1 MARRNPLVT
10 QHLENLSRRMLEE
23 HRELIHGYVRHR
35 QGVYAL
41 YRRGKLYYVGLASNL
56 RSRLRHHLRDRHRD
70 SWDKFSVYLTI
81 GDSHL
86 RELEALL
93 IRIATPGGNKQ
104 KGKFAKSEDLRRRI
118 ARDYK
123 QSYYAKMP
131 ELLGMPARQK
141 TAKPKGKRKPKGRKG
156 EVVVLASYLDKQTPL
171 RATHKGKTI
180 RANVRKSGL
189 IYFDKQH
196 FTSPSKAARH
206 AVKRRTC
213 NGWTF
218 WKYQRSPGDWVT
230 LDHLRR

>member
-1 MARRNPLVT
+1 MTRRNPLVT
-10 QHLENLSRRMLEE
+10 QHLEGLSRRVLED
-23 HRELIHGYVRHR
+23 HQDLIRSYVRRR

-56 RSRLRHHLRDRHRD
+56 RSRLGHHLKDRHRD
-70 SWDKFSVYLTI
+70 SWDSFSVYLTI

-93 IRIATPGGNKQ
+93 LRIASPNGNKQ
-104 KGKFAKSEDLRRRI
+104 KGKFAKSEDLRRRFT
-118 ARDYK
+118 RDYR
-123 QSYYAKMP
+123 QSYYSKLS
-131 ELLGMPARQK
+131 ELLGMIPRKRTPK
-141 TAKPKGKRKPKGRKG
+141 TKRSRKPKGKKGQT
-156 EVVVLASYLDKQTPL
+156 VVLANYIEKQMPL
-171 RATHKGKTI
+171 RATYKGKTI

-206 AVKRRTC
+206 AVKRRSC

-218 WKYQRSPGDWVT
+218 WHYQRSPGDWVT

>member
-10 QHLENLSRRMLEE
+10 QHLEGLSRSILED
-23 HRELIHGYVRHR
+23 HQALIRDYVRRR

-56 RSRLRHHLRDRHRD
+56 RLRLSHHLRDRHRD

-104 KGKFAKSEDLRRRI
+104 KGKFAKSEDLRRRL

-123 QSYYAKMP
+123 RSFYDRMP
-131 ELLGMPARQK
+131 ELLGTSPRKKA
-141 TAKPKGKRKPKGRKG
+141 PKRKRNPKPVGQKGRA
-156 EVVVLASYLDKQTPL
+156 VVLAGYLDKQTPL
-171 RATHKGKTI
+171 RATHKGKKLK
-180 RANVRKSGL
+180 AYVRKSGL
-189 IYFDKQH
+189 IYFDKKH
-196 FTSPSKAARH
+196 FNSPSKAAAH

-218 WKYQRSPGDWVT
+218 WNYQRSPGDWVT